1 MSPIIKFMGG
11 FLMGAALGAGVYVLI
26 TRDNEDGIIGN
37 AKTFIDKAVAEGKQA
52 AEMRRTELQIEL
64 GGKAKY

>member
-11 FLMGAALGAGVYVLI
+11 FLLGVALGAGVYVLI
-26 TRDNEDGIIGN
+26 TQDSEDGIIGG
-37 AKTFIDKAVAEGKQA
+37 AKIFIDNVVAEGKQA

-64 GGKAKY
+64 G

>member
-11 FLMGAALGAGVYVLI
+11 FLMGVTLGAGVYVLI
-26 TRDNEDGIIGN
+26 TRDSEDGIIGS
-37 AKTFIDKAVAEGKQA
+37 AKTFINNVIEEGKQA

-64 GGKAKY
+64 G

>member
-11 FLMGAALGAGVYVLI
+11 FLLGAALGAGVYVLI
-26 TRDNEDGIIGN
+26 TRDNEDGIIGS
-37 AKTFIDKAVAEGKQA
+37 AKTFMNNVVAEGKQA

-64 GGKAKY
+64 G